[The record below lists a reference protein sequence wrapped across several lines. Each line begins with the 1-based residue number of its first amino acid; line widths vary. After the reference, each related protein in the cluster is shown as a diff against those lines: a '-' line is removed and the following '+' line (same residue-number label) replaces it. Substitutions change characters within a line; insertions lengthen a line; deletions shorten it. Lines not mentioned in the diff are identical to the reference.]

1 MTGSEAPP
9 SFRLAYV
16 PGVTPD
22 KWVRIWNER
31 LPDVPLALTQV
42 TAAEADGV
50 LLGRDADAGL
60 VRLPVDRTA
69 LSAIPLYTETTVV
82 LIPRDHLVTAADEV
96 TVGDLADEIVL
107 HPLDDV
113 LDWERLPGRPALERP
128 ATTADAVELVAAG
141 IGVLL
146 VPLSLARLHHR
157 KDLTYRTVTDAPES
171 SVALSWP
178 EDAHTDHVED
188 FIGIVRGRTVN
199 STRGRQPEPARSK
212 GGKQTSAKQ
221 TSAKQTS
228 GKQTGGARRGTGGSH
243 RGASGGKGKG
253 RAADRAAGRAGAD
266 PTDPDSRPRRALGD
280 LDVHEREYRVTQR
293 GGGEGRSGTGDHTVP
308 LHTVQP
314 GLEGAPGDPEEAGV
328 LPHAGARLLQQQP
341 QDAGVQL
348 VDGHGGCGPLS
359 SAIGPPMAAGIRR
372 SLYQWLTLPAAC

>member
-22 KWVRIWNER
+22 KWARIWNER

-42 TAAEADGV
+42 PAAGAAGV
-50 LLGRDADAGL
+50 LLDGDADAGL
-60 VRLPVDRTA
+60 VRLPVDRTV

-96 TVGDLADEIVL
+96 TVEDLADEIVL

-157 KDLTYRTVTDAPES
+157 KDLTYRTVTDAPAS

-178 EDAHTDHVED
+178 EDAHTDRVED

-212 GGKQTSAKQ
+212 GGRAEATAPARRTPAAGKTGGRPGGATGGK
-221 TSAKQTS
+221 AG
-228 GKQTGGARRGTGGSH
+228 GKQTGGAWRATGGGH
-243 RGASGGKGKG
+243 RGAGGGKGKG
-253 RAADRAAGRAGAD
+253 GGRGG
-266 PTDPDSRPRRALGD
+266 RPR
-280 LDVHEREYRVTQR
+280 QR
-293 GGGEGRSGTGDHTVP
+293 
-308 LHTVQP
+308 
-314 GLEGAPGDPEEAGV
+314 
-328 LPHAGARLLQQQP
+328 
-341 QDAGVQL
+341 
-348 VDGHGGCGPLS
+348 
-359 SAIGPPMAAGIRR
+359 
-372 SLYQWLTLPAAC
+372 